1 MFYFNALS
9 YPVIAPFTYPFKMK
23 WVASMSHSSELCQT
37 SGKTYPVVEAS
48 LRLEPE
54 LAFLAVEVVVDPA
67 AVKVVPAEHPIL
79 EPQPVPLVK

>member
-1 MFYFNALS
+1 M
-9 YPVIAPFTYPFKMK
+9 
-23 WVASMSHSSELCQT
+23 
-37 SGKTYPVVEAS
+37 VEAS